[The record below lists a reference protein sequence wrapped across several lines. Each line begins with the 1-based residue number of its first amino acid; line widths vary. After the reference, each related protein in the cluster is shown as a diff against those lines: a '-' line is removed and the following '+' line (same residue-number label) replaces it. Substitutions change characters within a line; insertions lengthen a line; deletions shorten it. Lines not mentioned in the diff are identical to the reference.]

1 MLKIIQKIKSK
12 RCKHLYVPEYE
23 NHSYFDSCGVRVY
36 VKTCRCKYCG
46 KIKENKFIRDI
57 NYI

>member
-1 MLKIIQKIKSK
+1 MKIINSIKK
-12 RCKHLYVPEYE
+12 KFCKHLYVPEYDKCA
-23 NHSYFDSCGVRVY
+23 YFDTCGVRVY

-46 KIKENKFIRDI
+46 KVRDKKFIRDI